1 MCIWWQ
7 VLKEKKDPGAF
18 PAQKE
23 KKATR
28 GPRDHQVSPLLFW
41 LLSFI
46 FVLEKANRASK

>member
-28 GPRDHQVSPLLFW
+28 DPRDHQVSQLLFCI
-41 LLSFI
+41 LPFI

>member
-7 VLKEKKDPGAF
+7 VLKERKDPGVF

-28 GPRDHQVSPLLFW
+28 GPRDHQVSQLLF
-41 LLSFI
+41 
-46 FVLEKANRASK
+46 